1 MRHRRRT
8 YATKLLSNGVDLKT
22 VQKLCGW
29 RTIESAMRYLAK
41 AQSKQVRKQ
50 VNAVFGE
57 TPMKRFL
64 RAENRDLA
72 MHALGKG
79 AGR

>member
-1 MRHRRRT
+1 MGVLLM
-8 YATKLLSNGVDLKT
+8 TKVHLPDGLVASQT
-22 VQKLCGW
+22 PAAFACMKLCGW

-57 TPMKRFL
+57 TPST
-64 RAENRDLA
+64 
-72 MHALGKG
+72 GG
-79 AGR
+79 